1 MNTFMAFAIGIVI
14 GYSLGAISMVLLIKE
29 TKEDIVMERQ
39 IIYGSRELYDKMKAP
54 ELETEELEEPM
65 NKVDIDYGNF

>member
-14 GYSLGAISMVLLIKE
+14 GYSLGAISMVLLLKE

-39 IIYGSRELYDKMKAP
+39 IIYGSRELYEKMKAP

>member
-1 MNTFMAFAIGIVI
+1 MAFAVGVVV

-39 IIYGSRELYDKMKAP
+39 IIYGSRELYEKMKAP

>member
-1 MNTFMAFAIGIVI
+1 MSTFMAFAIGIVI

-39 IIYGSRELYDKMKAP
+39 IIYGSRELYEKMKAP

>member
-1 MNTFMAFAIGIVI
+1 MSTFMAFAVGVVV

-39 IIYGSRELYDKMKAP
+39 IIYGSRELYEKMKAP

>member
-39 IIYGSRELYDKMKAP
+39 IIYGSRELYEKMKAP